1 MERIYCD
8 LMLLASGVIAA
19 LAVAIMGVKIPS
31 RQEFGKLRI
40 ARGTLAASFI
50 TLSILNFICY
60 FTGYDE
66 SLDRLNTLIVAAFQA
81 LLLTGTLLVFI
92 RPDVVT
98 GKWVGLQTAVIC
110 ILSALLYCIM
120 FIFPDIYPIFFHIGA
135 ALLVLQLIFYSVRFF
150 KSQKMTINDLNNY
163 YADDFSPRL
172 SGIRAGFIL
181 MLIIGAM
188 SLCTLATGPWFY
200 AIFVPAYLICYTIV
214 AICMIRYVNSTSF
227 ILQAIGK
234 PEEEAPSAELTQ
246 EPAHKAQA
254 NIPEHQLIELRNN
267 IASWVAAGE
276 YRRRDVPYKEI
287 LETLNTDAATMR
299 AFMKS
304 ENGMDFRSWR
314 NKLRLQE
321 ACQMLAGHPEMNAEH
336 ISEYIGYSDSSNF
349 HTDFRKFTGMSASE
363 WRRTR
368 TKTGQSN

>member
-8 LMLLASGVIAA
+8 LMLLASGIIAA
-19 LAVAIMGVKIPS
+19 LAVAIICVKIPS
-31 RQEFGKLRI
+31 RPEFGKLKT
-40 ARGTLAASFI
+40 ARATLAASFI

-66 SLDRLNTLIVAAFQA
+66 TLDRLNTLIVAAFQA

-120 FIFPDIYPIFFHIGA
+120 FIFPDIYPIFFHAGA
-135 ALLVLQLIFYSVRFF
+135 ALLVLQLILHSIRFF
-150 KSQKMTINDLNNY
+150 KSQNMTLNDLANY

-172 SGIRAGFIL
+172 GGIRAGFIL

-188 SLCTLATGPWFY
+188 SRCTLVTGPWFY

-214 AICMIRYVNSTSF
+214 AICMIRYVNNTSF

-234 PEEEAPSAELTQ
+234 PEEETPSTK
-246 EPAHKAQA
+246 PAHKAQA

-276 YRRRDVPYKEI
+276 YRHRDVPYKEI

-299 AFMKS
+299 VFMKS

-321 ACQMLAGHPEMNAEH
+321 ACQMLAGHPEMNAEQ

-368 TKTGQSN
+368 TKTGQ

>member
-1 MERIYCD
+1 MERLYCD

-19 LAVAIMGVKIPS
+19 LAVAIIGVKIPS
-31 RQEFGKLRI
+31 RPEFGKLKI
-40 ARGTLAASFI
+40 ARATLAASFI

-110 ILSALLYCIM
+110 ILSALLYCVM
-120 FIFPDIYPIFFHIGA
+120 FIFPDIYPTFFHIGA
-135 ALLVLQLIFYSVRFF
+135 ALLVLQLFFYSVRFF

-188 SLCTLATGPWFY
+188 SLCTLASGPWFY

-227 ILQAIGK
+227 ILQALGK
-234 PEEEAPSAELTQ
+234 PEEEAPSAEHTQ

-299 AFMKS
+299 VFMKS

-321 ACQMLAGHPEMNAEH
+321 ACQMLAGHPEMNAEQ
-336 ISEYIGYSDSSNF
+336 ISEHIGYSDSSNF

-368 TKTGQSN
+368 QKTGQ

>member
-19 LAVAIMGVKIPS
+19 LAVAIICVKIPS
-31 RQEFGKLRI
+31 RPEFGKLKT
-40 ARGTLAASFI
+40 ARATLAASFI

-98 GKWVGLQTAVIC
+98 GKWVGWQTAGIC
-110 ILSALLYCIM
+110 ILSAMLYCIM
-120 FIFPDIYPIFFHIGA
+120 FIFPDIYPIFFHAGA
-135 ALLVLQLIFYSVRFF
+135 ALLVLQLILYSIRFF
-150 KSQKMTINDLNNY
+150 KAQNLTINDLTDY

-172 SGIRAGFIL
+172 GGIRAGFIL

-188 SLCTLATGPWFY
+188 SLCTLVTGPWFY

-234 PEEEAPSAELTQ
+234 PEEEAPST

-299 AFMKS
+299 VFMKS

-321 ACQMLAGHPEMNAEH
+321 ACQMLAGHPEMNAEQ

-368 TKTGQSN
+368 TKTGQ

>member
-19 LAVAIMGVKIPS
+19 LAVTIICVKIPS
-31 RQEFGKLRI
+31 RPEFGKLKT
-40 ARGTLAASFI
+40 ARATLAASFI

-66 SLDRLNTLIVAAFQA
+66 TLDRLNTLIVAAFQA

-135 ALLVLQLIFYSVRFF
+135 ALLVMQLTIYGIRFF

-172 SGIRAGFIL
+172 GGIRTGFIL

-188 SLCTLATGPWFY
+188 SLCTLVTGPWFY

-227 ILQAIGK
+227 ILQAIEK
-234 PEEEAPSAELTQ
+234 PEEEAPST
-246 EPAHKAQA
+246 EPAHKVQA

-267 IASWVAAGE
+267 ISSWVAAGE

-299 AFMKS
+299 VFMKS

-368 TKTGQSN
+368 TKTGQ

>member
-1 MERIYCD
+1 MERLYCD

-19 LAVAIMGVKIPS
+19 LAVAIIGVKIPS

-40 ARGTLAASFI
+40 ARATLAASFI

-110 ILSALLYCIM
+110 ILSALLYCVL
-120 FIFPDIYPIFFHIGA
+120 FIFPDIYPTFFHIGA

-227 ILQAIGK
+227 ILQAIGN

-299 AFMKS
+299 VFMKS

-321 ACQMLAGHPEMNAEH
+321 ACQMLSGHPEMNAEQ
-336 ISEYIGYSDSSNF
+336 ISEHIGYSDSSNF

-368 TKTGQSN
+368 TKTDQLN

>member
-19 LAVAIMGVKIPS
+19 LAVAIICVKIPS
-31 RQEFGKLRI
+31 RPEFGKLKT
-40 ARGTLAASFI
+40 ARATLAASFI

-66 SLDRLNTLIVAAFQA
+66 SLDRLNTIIVAAFQA

-110 ILSALLYCIM
+110 ILSALLYCVM
-120 FIFPDIYPIFFHIGA
+120 FIFPDIYPTFFHIGA

-227 ILQAIGK
+227 ILQAIRN
-234 PEEEAPSAELTQ
+234 PVEEVQSAEHAQ
-246 EPAHKAQA
+246 EPVHKAQT

-267 IASWVAAGE
+267 IASWVEAGE

-299 AFMKS
+299 VFMKS

-321 ACQMLAGHPEMNAEH
+321 ACQMLAGHPEMNAEQ
-336 ISEYIGYSDSSNF
+336 ISEHIGYSDSSNF